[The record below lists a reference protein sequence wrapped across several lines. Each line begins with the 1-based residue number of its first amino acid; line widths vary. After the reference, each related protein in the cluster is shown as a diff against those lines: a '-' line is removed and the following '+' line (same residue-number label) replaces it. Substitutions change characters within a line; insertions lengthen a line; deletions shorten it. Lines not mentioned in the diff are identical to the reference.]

1 MLSEL
6 SISLNIKE
14 FQLSLSNSATSG
26 FYKLSL
32 SALVAVFIL
41 IFVGGVVR
49 STGSGMGCPDWPRCF
64 GSWTPPSSIN
74 DLPADYKEQYSA
86 HRDKKNKKF
95 VSMLRGVGLTET
107 ANKIESDPSILM
119 EEDFNITK
127 TYVEY
132 ANRVVGV
139 VIGLLISLV
148 LLRSF
153 KFIKTQKA
161 IFVAALLAWLSVI
174 FTGWFGSIVV
184 STNLTPWTISVHMGF
199 AFLIVGLLV
208 FTTAKTAKPD
218 RNLNFSAN
226 WLLLACLGLLLIQTF
241 LGVQV
246 REVLDRIAD
255 ALPNDRA
262 NWISGLGTEF
272 FIHRSFSWL
281 LVIVNGYLVFQMSKN
296 NVSRA
301 LWGGLLALTLA
312 SIGTGTV
319 MAYASVPAWI
329 QPVHLLLSAL
339 NFGLLL
345 WMILRNRQSAPKPA
359 YE

>member
-1 MLSEL
+1 
-6 SISLNIKE
+6 
-14 FQLSLSNSATSG
+14 LSNTATSG

-32 SALVAVFIL
+32 STLVAVFIL

-64 GSWTPPSSIN
+64 GSWTPPVSID

-95 VSMLRGVGLTET
+95 VTMLRGIGMSET
-107 ANKIESDPSILM
+107 AAKIESDPSILV
-119 EEDFNITK
+119 EEDFNIAK

-139 VIGLLISLV
+139 IIGIMISLV

-153 KFIKTQKA
+153 KLIKTQKS
-161 IFVAALLAWLSVI
+161 IFVAAFLAWISVV

-208 FTTAKTAKPD
+208 FTTAKTAQSD
-218 RNLNFSAN
+218 QNLNFSAT
-226 WLLLACLGLLLIQTF
+226 WLLLICLALLMVQVF
-241 LGVQV
+241 LGVKV
-246 REVLDRIAD
+246 REVLDRVAD
-255 ALPNDRA
+255 SFPNDRDS
-262 NWISGLGTEF
+262 WISGLGTEF
-272 FIHRSFSWL
+272 FVHRSFSWL
-281 LVIVNGYLVFQMSKN
+281 IAIVNGYLVYQMSKN

-312 SIGTGTV
+312 SILTGTV

-345 WMILRNRQSAPKPA
+345 WMILMTRNSVAKPA

>member
-1 MLSEL
+1 
-6 SISLNIKE
+6 LN
-14 FQLSLSNSATSG
+14 NTATSG
-26 FYKLSL
+26 FHKLSL
-32 SALVAVFIL
+32 STLVAVFVLIL
-41 IFVGGVVR
+41 VGGIVR

-86 HRDKKNKKF
+86 HREKKNKKF
-95 VSMLRGVGLTET
+95 VSMLRSIGMSET
-107 ANKIESDPSILM
+107 AVKIESDPSILV
-119 EEDFNITK
+119 EEDFNIAK

-139 VIGLLISLV
+139 IIGIMISLV
-148 LLRSF
+148 LLRSL
-153 KFIKTQKA
+153 KFVKTHKS
-161 IFVAALLAWLSVI
+161 IFVAAFLAWLSVV
-174 FTGWFGSIVV
+174 FTGWFGGIVV

-208 FTTAKTAKPD
+208 FTTAKTAESDKKV
-218 RNLNFSAN
+218 NFSAT
-226 WLLLACLGLLLIQTF
+226 WLLWTCLALLLIQVF
-241 LGVQV
+241 LGVKV
-246 REVLDRIAD
+246 REVLDRVAD
-255 ALPNDRA
+255 ALPNDRSS
-262 NWISGLGTEF
+262 WISGLGSEF

-281 LVIVNGYLVFQMSKN
+281 IAIVNGYLVYQMSKN
-296 NVSRA
+296 NVSRG

-312 SIGTGTV
+312 SILTGTV

-345 WMILRNRQSAPKPA
+345 WMIVMTRNSVVKPA